1 MFLLFDCLFMS
12 FDFSKWIS
20 KYDAVAP
27 DEKIEYRDS
36 SGNLKEEK
44 DPKLGS
50 ISQAL
55 QQRGYLLREELRQI
69 GRWKAGGRI
78 DHHLKKNNQSFVER
92 RSKVAFQSSADEDK
106 VNALTELKGVRIP
119 VASTILTMAEP
130 TRYAV
135 LDYRAFRALGAAIP
149 QLLNPQNYDQYIEF
163 MDSFQD
169 YGTEPS
175 AYSFYLNHVRNI
187 AQKEGITPRE
197 VDMALWA
204 FDKHRT

>member
-1 MFLLFDCLFMS
+1 MS
-12 FDFSKWIS
+12 FDFLKWIN
-20 KYDAVAP
+20 KYEAVAP
-27 DEKIEYRDS
+27 DEKIEYQDS

-78 DHHLKKNNQSFVER
+78 DHYLRKNNQTFVER
-92 RSKVAFQSSADEDK
+92 RSKVAFQNAADEDK
-106 VNALTELKGVRIP
+106 MSALTELMGVRIP

-130 TRYAV
+130 ARYAV

-175 AYSFYLNHVRNI
+175 ACSFYLNHVRNI

>member
-1 MFLLFDCLFMS
+1 MS
-12 FDFSKWIS
+12 FDFSKWIN

-27 DEKIEYRDS
+27 DEKIEYQDS

-44 DPKLGS
+44 DPKLRS

-55 QQRGYLLREELRQI
+55 QQRGYILRSELRQI

-78 DHHLKKNNQSFVER
+78 DHHLKKNNQTFVER
-92 RSKVAFQSSADEDK
+92 RSKVVFQNVADEDK
-106 VNALTELKGVRIP
+106 VSALTELMGVRIP

-135 LDYRAFRALGAAIP
+135 LDYRAFRALGAAVP
-149 QLLNPQNYDQYIEF
+149 RLLNPQNYDQYIEF
-163 MDSFQD
+163 MNSFQD

-175 AYSFYLNHVRNI
+175 AYSFYMDHVRNI
-187 AQKEGITPRE
+187 AEKEGITPRE

>member
-1 MFLLFDCLFMS
+1 MS
-12 FDFSKWIS
+12 FDFSKWIN

-27 DEKIEYRDS
+27 DEKIEYQDS

-44 DPKLGS
+44 DPKLRS

-55 QQRGYLLREELRQI
+55 QQRGYILRSELRQI

-78 DHHLKKNNQSFVER
+78 DHHLKKNNQTFVER
-92 RSKVAFQSSADEDK
+92 RSKVVFQNVADEDK
-106 VNALTELKGVRIP
+106 VSALTELMGVRIP

-135 LDYRAFRALGAAIP
+135 LDYRAFRALGAAVP
-149 QLLNPQNYDQYIEF
+149 RLLNPQNYDQYIEF

-175 AYSFYLNHVRNI
+175 AYSFYVDHVRNT
-187 AQKEGITPRE
+187 AEKEGITPRE

>member
-1 MFLLFDCLFMS
+1 MS

-55 QQRGYLLREELRQI
+55 QQRGYILREELRQI

-78 DHHLKKNNQSFVER
+78 DHHLKNNNQTFVER
-92 RSKVAFQSSADEDK
+92 RSKVAFQTSADEDK
-106 VNALTELKGVRIP
+106 VNALTELKGVRVP
-119 VASTILTMAEP
+119 VASTILTMADP
-130 TRYAV
+130 TQYAV
-135 LDYRAFRALGAAIP
+135 LDYRAFRALGVALP
-149 QLLNPQNYDQYIEF
+149 QLLNPQNYHQYIEF

-169 YGTEPS
+169 YGTDPS
-175 AYSFYLNHVRNI
+175 AYSFYMNQVRNI
-187 AQKEGITPRE
+187 AQQEGITPRE

-204 FDKHRT
+204 FDKHQT

>member
-1 MFLLFDCLFMS
+1 MS
-12 FDFSKWIS
+12 FDFLKWIN

-27 DEKIEYRDS
+27 DEKIEYQDS

-44 DPKLGS
+44 DPKLNS

-55 QQRGYLLREELRQI
+55 QQRGYILRSELRQI

-78 DHHLKKNNQSFVER
+78 DHHLKKNNQTFVER
-92 RSKVAFQSSADEDK
+92 RSKVAFQNAADEDK
-106 VNALTELKGVRIP
+106 VNALTELMGVRIP
-119 VASTILTMAEP
+119 VASTVLTMADP

-175 AYSFYLNHVRNI
+175 AYSFYLNHVRSI